1 MSAGTRIIAD
11 LYRDSVSLM
20 KISSTVSSLPGV
32 VQASC
37 IMATPANLDLLREAN
52 LLAGEIDAGPNEVLI
67 AIEAND
73 DDALAAALDAA
84 EAELRKEP
92 NAPTGSTE
100 QAGEPPRSQEMALDA
115 LVGANLALIA
125 TPGPFAAAEASK
137 ALRLGLN
144 AMVFSDNVAIEDEI
158 ALKTFAQANGLMV
171 LGPDCGTAIIDG
183 VPLGFAN
190 IARRGNIGIVG
201 ASGTGLQQVTCLID
215 GGGGGIS
222 QAIGTGGRDLD
233 ARVGGITMIQGI
245 KALADDPDT
254 SVIVL
259 VSKPPAPEVAAAVMD
274 QASASGK
281 PVVACLLGA
290 DPSTFA
296 SGNIHPA
303 ATLEDAAA
311 AALSLSR
318 GEPVSTGADPAALEG
333 LVAQAP
339 AIADGRR
346 YLRGLYSGGTF
357 CYEALSILG
366 ERLDSMRSNTSFPT
380 SSLINDPWHSEG
392 HTVLDLGDDVFTR
405 GRPHPM
411 IDHRLRNERLVQEAA
426 DPETAVVLVD
436 IVLGCGAHEDPAAAM
451 VPALDEAQ
459 HQNGESAPAI
469 VGFVCGTE
477 ADPQGLARQRAAL
490 NEAGVLLANSNAEAV
505 RLAAAIVE
513 TAG

>member
-1 MSAGTRIIAD
+1 MKTGTRIIAN

-20 KISSTVSSLPGV
+20 KISSTVSALPGV

-37 IMATPANLDLLREAN
+37 IMATAANLDLLREAG
-52 LLAGEIDAGPNEVLI
+52 LLTVEIAAGPNEVLV
-67 AIEAND
+67 AIEAED
-73 DDALAAALDAA
+73 AAALETALDGA
-84 EAELRKEP
+84 EAELHKEP
-92 NAPTGSTE
+92 ESLARARE
-100 QAGEPPRSQEMALDA
+100 AAIEPPRSQEMALDT

-158 ALKTFAQANGLMV
+158 ELKKFAEQAGLMV
-171 LGPDCGTAIIDG
+171 LGPDCGTAVIDG

-190 IARRGNIGIVG
+190 VVRRGNIGVIA
-201 ASGTGLQQVTCLID
+201 ASGTGLQQVICLVD
-215 GGGGGIS
+215 GAGGGIS

-233 ARVGGITMIQGI
+233 ARVGGLTMMRGI
-245 KALADDPDT
+245 RALADDPDT

-259 VSKPPAPEVAAAVMD
+259 ISKPPAPDVAASVMGL
-274 QASASGK
+274 ANACGK

-290 DPSTFA
+290 DPHQFA
-296 SGNIHPA
+296 TGNIHPA

-318 GEPVSTGADPAALEG
+318 GQPISDGADNSAREALI
-333 LVAQAP
+333 AQAP
-339 AIADGRR
+339 KTTNGRR

-357 CYEALSILG
+357 CYEALSLLG
-366 ERLDSMRSNTSFPT
+366 GRLDLIRSNTSFPAT
-380 SSLINDPWHSEG
+380 NLINDPWNSEG

-411 IDHRLRNERLVQEAA
+411 IDHRLRNERLIQEAA
-426 DPETAVVLVD
+426 DPETAVVLIDV
-436 IVLGCGAHEDPAAAM
+436 VLGCGAHEDPAAVMA
-451 VPALDEAQ
+451 PALAEAQ
-459 HQNGESAPAI
+459 QQNGGSAPAM

-477 ADPQGLARQRAAL
+477 GDPQGLARQKAAL
-490 NEAGVLLANSNAEAV
+490 SEAGVLLADNNAQAV

-513 TAG
+513 AAR